1 MRLSNTAAKLIFTGI
16 AIILLAI
23 SYVLYQQIKSLLLA
37 QDQLNE
43 TNIVKLKLE
52 QTISALNDAE
62 SAQRGYLLTKDSVF
76 LSPYRGLPS

>member
-23 SYVLYQQIKSLLLA
+23 SYVLYKQIKSLLLA

-52 QTISALNDAE
+52 QTISALND
-62 SAQRGYLLTKDSVF
+62 TDC
-76 LSPYRGLPS
+76 